1 MPLCLS
7 FIATTMLKLSQLRVA
22 DTAALHLKDATGEPM
37 YFKDPTKGA
46 GAVEQPV
53 LIHVYGP
60 GSEPYRKAQLG
71 AQRRVMALVKKNRRA
86 LEERTPEERTADTAA
101 LLADITHSVEGLDLE
116 GRPVREGM
124 QALYAD
130 PAAGWVADQVNAFAA
145 DWANFSKSAPKD

>member
-1 MPLCLS
+1 MIRRPPRSTL
-7 FIATTMLKLSQLRVA
+7 FPYTTLFRS
-22 DTAALHLKDATGEPM
+22 
-37 YFKDPTKGA
+37 
-46 GAVEQPV
+46 
-53 LIHVYGP
+53 
-60 GSEPYRKAQLG
+60 AQLG

-130 PAAGWVADQVNAFAA
+130 PAAGWVADQVK
-145 DWANFSKSAPKD
+145 DRKSVV

>member
-1 MPLCLS
+1 MPLSLS

-22 DTAALHLKDATGEPM
+22 DTAALHLKDASGELL
-37 YFKDPTKGA
+37 YFKDPAQGDA
-46 GAVEQPV
+46 AVDQPV

-86 LEERTPEERTADTAA
+86 LEERTADTAA